1 MKSTFSSR
9 ARLLFLALALAGTS
23 LLVLACQGSNP
34 LFFSNTRPDDTPFT
48 GLSTA
53 LPPAA
58 DPALGVL
65 MPEAMPRVLADPV
78 LRWIAAQPD
87 GRVVTDTQIAD
98 LWIDTL
104 PDGDLLAERVYVP
117 VARFATVQ
125 DDVDAV
131 QLLAL
136 WMNTPET
143 ADQALAVTADAVAGL
158 TALWGEPMQVEV
170 FTSTLTLT
178 QALEA
183 TPGRLGI
190 VPFDQ
195 LVPELKALKVG
206 AQDPTDNTFDAAEY
220 PLALRLYLHAKPG
233 AEEMAASLLAAVQAA
248 APQTNRDPSKLTVLT
263 MTGVTA
269 MARVTA
275 LRMEEMG
282 VDYPAAV
289 VGPVLAASDITH
301 ISNEI
306 PFVEDCQVNASEN
319 NLTLCSSPD
328 YLQALRDVGVDIV
341 GLTGNHLNDFG
352 EAADLQ
358 SLQFY
363 AQEKLPTYG
372 GGANLAEALKPLL
385 VEHNGNRL
393 VFLGAN
399 QFGPTEAWATAASPG
414 SAPYDLDQLRAAIA
428 AARTELDADL
438 VLVELQWEEGYD
450 MTPLPDQSEEM
461 QALSAAGA
469 DIVTGVQSHV
479 AQTFAFGEGGLV
491 LYGLGNLFFD
501 QMWSQDTREAL
512 IARHTFYDGHHL
524 STTLLTTMLEDY
536 AQPRWMDA
544 DERADLLERLF
555 ATGGW

>member
-1 MKSTFSSR
+1 MQSTFSSR
-9 ARLLFLALALAGTS
+9 ARLLLLALALAGTS
-23 LLVLACQGSNP
+23 LLVLACQGGKP
-34 LFFSNTRPDDTPFT
+34 LFFNNTGPDGTPFT

-58 DPALGVL
+58 DPALGVML
-65 MPEAMPRVLADPV
+65 PETMPRVLADPV

-87 GRVVTDTQIAD
+87 GRVVTNTQVAD

-136 WMNTPET
+136 WMNTPKT
-143 ADQALAVTADAVAGL
+143 ADETLAVTADAVAGL

-183 TPGRLGI
+183 APGRLGI

-195 LVPELKALKVG
+195 LAPELKALKVG

-233 AEEMAASLLAAVQAA
+233 AEELAASLLAAVQAA
-248 APQTNRDPSKLTVLT
+248 MPQTNRDPARLTILT

-282 VDYPAAV
+282 VDYPAEV

-319 NLTLCSSPD
+319 NLTLCSSPK

-352 EAADLQ
+352 PADNLW

-393 VFLGAN
+393 AFLGAN
-399 QFGPTEAWATAASPG
+399 EFGPTQAWATATDAG
-414 SAPYDLDQLRAAIA
+414 SAPYDLKQLRTAIA
-428 AARTELDADL
+428 AARTELNADL
-438 VLVELQWEEGYD
+438 VLVELQWTESYD
-450 MTPLPDQSEEM
+450 IMPLPEQREQM

-479 AQTFAFGEGGLV
+479 AQTFGFGDGGLV
-491 LYGLGNLFFD
+491 LYGLGNFFFD
-501 QMWSQDTREAL
+501 QMWSQETREAI
-512 IARHTFYDGHHL
+512 IARHTIYDGRHV
-524 STTLLTTMLEDY
+524 STTLLTTLLEDY
-536 AQPRWMDA
+536 AQPRWMDE

-555 ATGGW
+555 TAGGW